1 MNEVLRIKVESYNK
15 TPSTS
20 LESGYLERLSDLLD
34 LFRKYNVNSVF
45 DSGCKDR
52 HWTRH
57 IDFAGNNINYIGGD
71 ISLFHVGRASV
82 LFPDITVLHHD
93 CTSDPIPHVDLV
105 LSSDVMIHLS
115 NEDKLRFLKNFI
127 SSDIRFLLTT
137 DSGNMGKDNLSPD
150 YRDLCPFAHVNW
162 SAAPWY
168 FPDALDSIADHE
180 QTDRSL
186 KLWHRDQLV
195 NIIEKIKL

>member
-1 MNEVLRIKVESYNK
+1 MNEALRIKVESYNK

-20 LESGYLERLSDLLD
+20 LESGYIQRLPDLLN
-34 LFRKYNVNSVF
+34 LFKKYNINSIF

-57 IDFAGNNINYIGGD
+57 IDFTDNNINYIGGD

-82 LFPDITVLHHD
+82 LFPNITVLHHD

-115 NEDKLRFLKNFI
+115 NEDKLKFLKNFI
-127 SSDIRFLLTT
+127 SSNIRFLLVT
-137 DSGNMGKDNLSPD
+137 DSGISGNGNLSPD
-150 YRDLCPFAHVNW
+150 YRDECPFAHVNW
-162 SAAPWY
+162 SKSPWN
-168 FPDALDSIADHE
+168 FPDALEVIVDNQ

-186 KLWHRDQLV
+186 KLWHRDQLID
-195 NIIEKIKL
+195 IIEKIDL